1 MASIADPAT
10 AVWASGLLELLS
22 DERDRV
28 ATAELLRV
36 SVIEPGQSLFRQGD
50 DCKGVYWLL
59 SGLVG
64 LRRFDAQGNS
74 ALLRLQRAGD
84 VLGYR
89 ALVEKCPYYN
99 TAEAMTTCRV
109 FFVPASRLEGLVER
123 NPLLGQKFLKLAL
136 RDIADIES
144 KCAALLTAGL
154 KSRFLEL
161 IMMFYKNSSAR
172 SEDRGILIDLPLQR
186 KDMAALL
193 GATPESISRLI
204 NKLDGEGRVRFDGRR
219 VVVPNLDCLIG
230 EQAVH

>member
-10 AVWASGLLELLS
+10 AVWASGLLDLLS
-22 DERDRV
+22 DERDR
-28 ATAELLRV
+28 AGTAEMLRV
-36 SVIEPGQSLFRQGD
+36 SVVQPGQSLFRQGD

-99 TAEAMTTCRV
+99 TAEAMTPCRV
-109 FFVPASRLEGLVER
+109 FFVPVSRLEGLVER

-136 RDIADIES
+136 LDIADIRIE
-144 KCAALLTAGL
+144 
-154 KSRFLEL
+154 
-161 IMMFYKNSSAR
+161 MR
-172 SEDRGILIDLPLQR
+172 SPSDGGPEKQVFGVDYDVLQ
-186 KDMAALL
+186 
-193 GATPESISRLI
+193 
-204 NKLDGEGRVRFDGRR
+204 KLQ
-219 VVVPNLDCLIG
+219 LQI
-230 EQAVH
+230 